1 MSYLESNWFSE
12 IASIRNF
19 PVRNVVRSILLVL
32 FGFMLMIATGQVQA
46 QSPFQV
52 QSPVLKMRA
61 DGPDAAAL
69 GQEQGYKPCVQALL
83 RPDCRVGAWSASASA
98 NSKYAIKPSA
108 NPWPLPDHEA
118 PPQIS
123 WRWGFL
129 NKTVDDFMD
138 ATQTTGLLIIH
149 KGKVVA
155 ERYQYDRKPG
165 MPMRS
170 FSMAKTFTA
179 MLVGIAHSKGLIRSL
194 DDKASDYWPEIAD
207 SAYGQTTIRN
217 LLRMS
222 SGVPFKELY
231 TWTPDDDNWVWGQ
244 VLYHPSNTNAPMRVN
259 EYLNGKKTRE
269 VEQGQRFH
277 YASIETEILGRV
289 LRRATGKSVTSLT
302 EEWLWQ
308 PMGAQDRAH
317 WLASTTDGA
326 EGVAGSFNA
335 SLRDYARF
343 GMLLANDGMRDGV
356 EIIPR
361 EFVLDATDVS
371 KQPAGFKPRVATSY
385 FGYGYQVWLQPN
397 KTRTFS
403 LQGIHGQSMLI
414 QPANQ
419 IVIVQT
425 SANMKPSGQQDMQPY
440 RYRAA
445 MWAGVLRSLGG
456 DVGE

>member
-1 MSYLESNWFSE
+1 MIQTFLFLG
-12 IASIRNF
+12 
-19 PVRNVVRSILLVL
+19 RSLSLVL
-32 FGFMLMIATGQVQA
+32 SGLMLLSATAQA
-46 QSPFQV
+46 QTSI
-52 QSPVLKMRA
+52 LKMRA
-61 DGPDAAAL
+61 DGPDAVAL
-69 GQEQGYKPCVQALL
+69 GQDQGYKPCPQALL
-83 RPDCRVGAWSASASA
+83 KPECRVGAWSAPAPAFSR
-98 NSKYAIKPSA
+98 YAVKPSA

-118 PPQIS
+118 PPNIS
-123 WRWGFL
+123 WRSGL
-129 NKTVDDFMD
+129 LTKNIDDFMD

-179 MLVGIAHSKGLIRSL
+179 MLVGIAHGKGLIRSL

-244 VLYHPSNTNAPMRVN
+244 VLYNPSNTNMPSRIP
-259 EYLNGKKTRE
+259 EFLNGKKVRE
-269 VEQGQRFH
+269 LEQGQRFH

-289 LRRATGKSVTSLT
+289 LRRATGKTVTSLT

-317 WLASTTDGA
+317 WIAATTDGA
-326 EGVAGSFNA
+326 EATAGGFNA
-335 SLRDYARF
+335 SLRDYGRF
-343 GMLLANDGMRDGV
+343 GMLLANDGVRISEGV
-356 EIIPR
+356 GLEVIPR
-361 EFVLDATDVS
+361 EFGLDGTDVA
-371 KQPAGFKPRVATSY
+371 KQPAGFKPRVATPY
-385 FGYGYQVWLQPN
+385 FGYGYQTWLQPN
-397 KTRTFS
+397 KTRTFA
-403 LQGIHGQSMLI
+403 LQGIHGQSMLV
-414 QPANQ
+414 QPSSQ

-425 SANMKPSGQQDMQPY
+425 SVNAKPSGRQDARPY
-440 RYRAA
+440 QYRAA
-445 MWAGVLRSLGG
+445 FWAGVLRSLGG
-456 DVGE
+456 EVGE

>member
-1 MSYLESNWFSE
+1 MKIDIFKSL
-12 IASIRNF
+12 AMM
-19 PVRNVVRSILLVL
+19 L
-32 FGFMLMIATGQVQA
+32 FCAAAQAQTPSQVQT
-46 QSPFQV
+46 PFQA
-52 QSPVLKMRA
+52 QTSVLKMRA
-61 DGPDAAAL
+61 DGPDAVAL
-69 GQEQGYKPCVQALL
+69 GQEQGYKPCPQALL
-83 RPDCRVGAWSASASA
+83 KPECRVGAWSVPASGFSR
-98 NSKYAIKPSA
+98 YAVKPSS
-108 NPWPLPDHEA
+108 NPWQLPDHEA
-118 PPQIS
+118 PPAIS
-123 WRWGFL
+123 WKWGLFSK
-129 NKTVDDFMD
+129 NIDDFMD

-179 MLVGIAHSKGLIRSL
+179 MLVGIAHGKGLIRSL
-194 DDKASDYWPEIAD
+194 DDKASDYWPDIAD

-244 VLYHPSNTNAPMRVN
+244 VLYAPNNTNMPSRIT
-259 EYLNGKKTRE
+259 EFLNGKKERG

-289 LRRATGKSVTSLT
+289 LRRATGKSITALT

-317 WLASTTDGA
+317 WNASTTDGA
-326 EGVAGSFNA
+326 EGVAGGFNA
-335 SLRDYARF
+335 SLRDYGRF
-343 GMLLANDGMRDGV
+343 GMLLANDGARSTDQGYV

-361 EFVLDATDVS
+361 DYVLDATDVS
-371 KQPAGFKPRVATSY
+371 RQPPGFKPRVATGY
-385 FGYGYQVWLQPN
+385 FGYGYQTWLQPN
-397 KTRTFS
+397 KTRTFA

-414 QPANQ
+414 QPASQ

-425 SANMKPSGQQDMQPY
+425 SVNAKPSGQQDLRPY
-440 RYRAA
+440 QIRNAF
-445 MWAGVLRSLGG
+445 WAGVLRSLGG
-456 DVGE
+456 EAGE

>member
-1 MSYLESNWFSE
+1 MTNFKGLPAFTAV
-12 IASIRNF
+12 IAALAIQ
-19 PVRNVVRSILLVL
+19 
-32 FGFMLMIATGQVQA
+32 AAQA
-46 QSPFQV
+46 QV
-52 QSPVLKMRA
+52 MKMRP
-61 DGPDAAAL
+61 DGPNAQEL
-69 GQEQGYKPCVQALL
+69 GIAEGYRSCQSSLLKPE
-83 RPDCRVGAWSASASA
+83 CRVGAWSAPASPF
-98 NSKYAIKPSA
+98 SRYTVKPSA
-108 NPWPLPDHEA
+108 TPWVLPDHES
-118 PPQIS
+118 PPKIT
-123 WRWGFL
+123 WRWGVL
-129 NKTVDDFMD
+129 SKDIDDFMAD
-138 ATQTTGLLIIH
+138 SQTTGLLIIH

-179 MLVGIAHSKGLIRSL
+179 MLVGIAQGKGLIRSL

-207 SAYGQTTIRN
+207 SAYGQTSIRN

-244 VLYHPSNTNAPMRVN
+244 VLYNARNTNLPARIA
-259 EYLNGKKTRE
+259 EFLNGKTVRG

-289 LRRATGKSVTSLT
+289 LRRATGKSITSLT

-317 WLASTTDGA
+317 WLAATTDGVEA
-326 EGVAGSFNA
+326 TAGGFNA
-335 SLRDYARF
+335 SLRDYGRF
-343 GMLLANDGMRDGV
+343 GMLLANDGIRDTDSGAI

-361 EFVLDATDVS
+361 EFVLDATDAS
-371 KQPAGFKPRVATSY
+371 RQPAGFKPRVASPY

-397 KTRTFS
+397 KTRTFA
-403 LQGIHGQSMLI
+403 LQGIHGQSMLV
-414 QPANQ
+414 QPSSQ

-425 SANMKPSGQQDMQPY
+425 SVNSKPSGQQDLRPY
-440 RYRAA
+440 QIRNAF
-445 MWAGVLRSLGG
+445 WTGVLKSLGG
-456 DVGE
+456 EVGE

>member
-1 MSYLESNWFSE
+1 MIQTFLFLG
-12 IASIRNF
+12 
-19 PVRNVVRSILLVL
+19 RSLSLVL
-32 FGFMLMIATGQVQA
+32 SGFMLLCATAQA
-46 QSPFQV
+46 QTSI
-52 QSPVLKMRA
+52 LKMRA

-69 GQEQGYKPCVQALL
+69 GQEQGYKPCIQALL
-83 RPDCRVGAWSASASA
+83 KPECRVGAWSASVSA
-98 NSKYAIKPSA
+98 YSKYAVKPSA
-108 NPWPLPDHEA
+108 NPWALPDHEA
-118 PPQIS
+118 PPPIT
-123 WRWGFL
+123 WRWGLFSKNL
-129 NKTVDDFMD
+129 DDFMD

-179 MLVGIAHSKGLIRSL
+179 MLVGIAHGKGHIRSL
-194 DDKASDYWPEIAD
+194 DDKASDYWPEIAN

-222 SGVPFKELY
+222 SGVPFRELY

-244 VLYHPSNTNAPMRVN
+244 VLYHPSNTNAPQRISD
-259 EYLNGKKTRE
+259 YLNGKTTRD

-289 LRRATGKSVTSLT
+289 LSRSTGKSVTALT

-317 WLASTTDGA
+317 WHASTTDGA

-335 SLRDYARF
+335 SLRDYGRF

-361 EFVLDATDVS
+361 DYVLDGTDVS
-371 KQPAGFKPRVATSY
+371 KQPPGFKPRVATPY
-385 FGYGYQVWLQPN
+385 FGYGYQTWLQPN
-397 KTRTFS
+397 KTRTFA

-425 SANMKPSGQQDMQPY
+425 SANFKPSGQQDMRPY
-440 RYRAA
+440 HYRAA
-445 MWAGVLRSLGG
+445 LWAGVLRSLGG

>member
-1 MSYLESNWFSE
+1 MRVNAIKCLG
-12 IASIRNF
+12 
-19 PVRNVVRSILLVL
+19 VMLVYSSV
-32 FGFMLMIATGQVQA
+32 FFVAQA
-46 QSPFQV
+46 QTPFQA
-52 QSPVLKMRA
+52 QPSVLKMRA

-69 GQEQGYKPCVQALL
+69 GQEQGYKPCAQALL
-83 RPDCRVGAWSASASA
+83 KPECRVGAWSAPASA
-98 NSKYAIKPSA
+98 FSRYTVKPSA

-118 PPQIS
+118 PPPIS
-123 WRWGFL
+123 WRWSL
-129 NKTVDDFMD
+129 QSKNIDDFMD

-149 KGKVVA
+149 KGHVVA

-179 MLVGIAHSKGLIRSL
+179 MLVGIAQGKGLIRSL

-244 VLYHPSNTNAPMRVN
+244 VLYSTNNTNSAYKIP
-259 EYLNGKKTRE
+259 EYLNGKKERG

-289 LRRATGKSVTSLT
+289 LRRATGKSVSSLT

-317 WLASTTDGA
+317 WHASTTDGA
-326 EGVAGSFNA
+326 EGVAGSLNA
-335 SLRDYARF
+335 SLRDYGRF
-343 GMLLANDGMRDGV
+343 GMLLANDGVRSTDSGAV

-361 EFVLDATDVS
+361 EFVLDATDVA
-371 KQPAGFKPRVATSY
+371 KQPAGFKPRVATPY

-397 KTRTFS
+397 KTRTFA

-419 IVIVQT
+419 IVVVLT
-425 SANMKPSGQQDMQPY
+425 SVNTKPSGQQDMQPY

-445 MWAGVLRSLGG
+445 FWAGVLRSLGG

>member
-1 MSYLESNWFSE
+1 MT
-12 IASIRNF
+12 
-19 PVRNVVRSILLVL
+19 PVNVLKAFLPLGLALLL
-32 FGFMLMIATGQVQA
+32 QTGQA
-46 QSPFQV
+46 QI
-52 QSPVLKMRA
+52 LKLRA
-61 DGPDAAAL
+61 DGPNAQEL
-69 GQEQGYKPCVQALL
+69 GKAEGYKPCPQPLIK
-83 RPDCRVGAWSASASA
+83 PECRVGAWSAPASA
-98 NSKYAIKPSA
+98 FSRYTVKPSA
-108 NPWPLPDHEA
+108 NPWALPDHES
-118 PPQIS
+118 PPPVA
-123 WRWGFL
+123 WKWGL
-129 NKTVDDFMD
+129 LTKDIDDFME
-138 ATQTTGLLIIH
+138 ASQTTGLLIIH

-179 MLVGIAHSKGLIRSL
+179 MLVGIAHGKGLIRSL

-207 SAYGQTTIRN
+207 SAYGQTSIRN

-244 VLYHPSNTNAPMRVN
+244 VLYAPNNTNMPSRVV
-259 EYLNGKKTRE
+259 EHLNGKKVRD
-269 VEQGQRFH
+269 VEQGHRFH

-289 LRRATGKSVTSLT
+289 LRRATGKSIAALT

-317 WLASTTDGA
+317 WNVASTDLVEAT
-326 EGVAGSFNA
+326 AGGFNA
-335 SLRDYARF
+335 SLRDYGRF
-343 GMLLANDGMRDGV
+343 GMLLANDGARLTDSGAI

-361 EFVLDATDVS
+361 EFVLDATDAAR
-371 KQPAGFKPRVATSY
+371 QPAGFKPRVATPY

-397 KTRTFS
+397 KTRTFA

-414 QPANQ
+414 QPSSQ

-425 SANMKPSGQQDMQPY
+425 SVNSKPSGQQDMRPY
-440 RYRAA
+440 QIRNAF
-445 MWAGVLRSLGG
+445 WAGVLKSLGG
-456 DVGE
+456 EAGE

>member
-1 MSYLESNWFSE
+1 M
-12 IASIRNF
+12 
-19 PVRNVVRSILLVL
+19 LLS
-32 FGFMLMIATGQVQA
+32 AA
-46 QSPFQV
+46 AQV
-52 QSPVLKMRA
+52 QSQTPFQAQPSVLKMRA

-69 GQEQGYKPCVQALL
+69 GQEQGYKSCAQALFK
-83 RPDCRVGAWSASASA
+83 PECRVGAWSASVSA
-98 NSKYAIKPSA
+98 NSRFAVKPSA

-118 PPQIS
+118 PPPIS
-123 WRWGFL
+123 WRWGL
-129 NKTVDDFMD
+129 LSKNIDDFMD

-179 MLVGIAHSKGLIRSL
+179 MLVGIANGKGLIRSL

-244 VLYHPSNTNAPMRVN
+244 VLYNPSNANSAFRIP
-259 EYLNGKKTRE
+259 EYLNGKKERG

-289 LRRATGKSVTSLT
+289 LRRATGKTVTALT

-317 WLASTTDGA
+317 WHASTTDGA
-326 EGVAGSFNA
+326 EGVAGSLNA
-335 SLRDYARF
+335 SLRDYGRF
-343 GMLLANDGMRDGV
+343 GMLLANDGFRVGVGAGDGAGV
-356 EIIPR
+356 EVIPR

-371 KQPAGFKPRVATSY
+371 RQPPGFKPRVATPY

-397 KTRTFS
+397 KTRTFA

-445 MWAGVLRSLGG
+445 FWAGVLRSLGG

>member
-1 MSYLESNWFSE
+1 MT
-12 IASIRNF
+12 
-19 PVRNVVRSILLVL
+19 PVNVLKAFLPLGLALLL
-32 FGFMLMIATGQVQA
+32 QTGQA
-46 QSPFQV
+46 QI
-52 QSPVLKMRA
+52 LKLRA
-61 DGPDAAAL
+61 DGPNAQEL
-69 GQEQGYKPCVQALL
+69 GKAEGYKPCPQPLIK
-83 RPDCRVGAWSASASA
+83 PECRVGAWSAPASA
-98 NSKYAIKPSA
+98 FSRYTVKPSA
-108 NPWPLPDHEA
+108 NPWALPDHES
-118 PPQIS
+118 PPPVA
-123 WRWGFL
+123 WKWGL
-129 NKTVDDFMD
+129 LTKDIDDFME
-138 ATQTTGLLIIH
+138 ASQTTGLLIIH

-179 MLVGIAHSKGLIRSL
+179 MLVGIAHGKGLIRSL

-207 SAYGQTTIRN
+207 SAYGQTSIRN

-244 VLYHPSNTNAPMRVN
+244 VLYAPNNTNMPSRVV
-259 EYLNGKKTRE
+259 EHLNGKKVRD

-289 LRRATGKSVTSLT
+289 LRRATGKSIAALT

-317 WLASTTDGA
+317 WNVASTDLVEAT
-326 EGVAGSFNA
+326 AGGFNA
-335 SLRDYARF
+335 SLRDYGRF
-343 GMLLANDGMRDGV
+343 GMLLANDGARLTDSGAI

-361 EFVLDATDVS
+361 EFVLDATDAAR
-371 KQPAGFKPRVATSY
+371 QPAGFKPRVATPY

-397 KTRTFS
+397 KTRTFA

-414 QPANQ
+414 QPSSQ

-425 SANMKPSGQQDMQPY
+425 SVNSKPSGQQDMRPY
-440 RYRAA
+440 QIRNAF
-445 MWAGVLRSLGG
+445 WAGVLKSLGG
-456 DVGE
+456 EAGE

>member
-1 MSYLESNWFSE
+1 MIQTFIFL
-12 IASIRNF
+12 R
-19 PVRNVVRSILLVL
+19 RSLPLVL
-32 FGFMLMIATGQVQA
+32 SGFMLLCATAQA
-46 QSPFQV
+46 QTPI
-52 QSPVLKMRA
+52 LKMRA
-61 DGPDAAAL
+61 DGPDAVAL
-69 GQEQGYKPCVQALL
+69 GQDQAYKPCPQALL
-83 RPDCRVGAWSASASA
+83 KPECRVGAWSAPAPAFSR
-98 NSKYAIKPSA
+98 YAVKPSA

-118 PPQIS
+118 PPNIS
-123 WRWGFL
+123 WRSGL
-129 NKTVDDFMD
+129 LTKNIDDFMD

-179 MLVGIAHSKGLIRSL
+179 MLVGIAHGKGLIRSL

-231 TWTPDDDNWVWGQ
+231 TWTSDDDNWVWGQ
-244 VLYHPSNTNAPMRVN
+244 VLYANNNTNTPSRIT
-259 EYLNGKKTRE
+259 EFLNGKKVRE

-317 WLASTTDGA
+317 WIASTTDGA
-326 EGVAGSFNA
+326 EATAGGFNA
-335 SLRDYARF
+335 SLRDYGRF
-343 GMLLANDGMRDGV
+343 GMLLANDGVRDGV

-361 EFVLDATDVS
+361 EYVLDGTDVS
-371 KQPAGFKPRVATSY
+371 RQLPGFKPRVATPY
-385 FGYGYQVWLQPN
+385 FGYGYQTWLQPN
-397 KTRTFS
+397 KTRTFA

-414 QPANQ
+414 QPASQ

-425 SANMKPSGQQDMQPY
+425 SANSKPSGRQDARPY
-440 RYRAA
+440 QHRAA
-445 MWAGVLRSLGG
+445 FWAGVLRSLGG
-456 DVGE
+456 EVGE

>member
-1 MSYLESNWFSE
+1 MLFLG
-12 IASIRNF
+12 
-19 PVRNVVRSILLVL
+19 RSLALVL
-32 FGFMLMIATGQVQA
+32 SGFMLLCATAYA
-46 QSPFQV
+46 QSPFQA
-52 QSPVLKMRA
+52 QTSALKMRA
-61 DGPDAAAL
+61 DGPDAVAL
-69 GQEQGYKPCVQALL
+69 GQEAGYKPCPQALL
-83 RPDCRVGAWSASASA
+83 KPECRVGAWSGPAPGFSR
-98 NSKYAIKPSA
+98 YTVKPSA

-118 PPQIS
+118 PPDIF
-123 WRWGFL
+123 WKWGLFSK
-129 NKTVDDFMD
+129 NIDDFMD

-179 MLVGIAHSKGLIRSL
+179 MLVGIAHGKGLIRSL

-244 VLYHPSNTNAPMRVN
+244 VLYASNNTNMPSRIA
-259 EYLNGKKTRE
+259 EFLNGKKERG

-289 LRRATGKSVTSLT
+289 LRRATGKSMTALT

-317 WLASTTDGA
+317 WNAATTDGA
-326 EGVAGSFNA
+326 EAAAGGFNA
-335 SLRDYARF
+335 SLRDYGRF
-343 GMLLANDGMRDGV
+343 GMLLANDGTRMTDSGAV

-361 EFVLDATDVS
+361 EFVLDATDIAR
-371 KQPAGFKPRVATSY
+371 QPPGFKPRVATPF
-385 FGYGYQVWLQPN
+385 FGYGYQTWLQPN
-397 KTRTFS
+397 KTRTFA

-414 QPANQ
+414 QPSSQ

-425 SANMKPSGQQDMQPY
+425 SVNAKPSGQQDRRPY
-440 RYRAA
+440 QIRGAF
-445 MWAGVLRSLGG
+445 WAGVLRSLGG
-456 DVGE
+456 EVGE

>member
-1 MSYLESNWFSE
+1 MSIKTFH
-12 IASIRNF
+12 
-19 PVRNVVRSILLVL
+19 LLSWVFCFAL
-32 FGFMLMIATGQVQA
+32 AHGQTFAQA
-46 QSPFQV
+46 QAPI
-52 QSPVLKMRA
+52 LKMRA

-69 GQEQGYKPCVQALL
+69 GKEQGYKPCLQALL
-83 RPDCRVGAWSASASA
+83 KPECRVGAWSAPAPA
-98 NSKYAIKPSA
+98 FFRYAVKPSA
-108 NPWPLPDHEA
+108 NPWPLPDYEA
-118 PPQIS
+118 PPDIA
-123 WRWGFL
+123 WRSGL
-129 NKTVDDFMD
+129 LTKNIDDFMD

-179 MLVGIAHSKGLIRSL
+179 MLVGIAHGKGLIRSL
-194 DDKASDYWPEIAD
+194 DDKASDYWPEIAN

-244 VLYHPSNTNAPMRVN
+244 VLYASNNTNMPSRIP
-259 EYLNGKKTRE
+259 EFLNGKKVRG

-317 WLASTTDGA
+317 WIASTTDGA
-326 EGVAGSFNA
+326 EATAGGFNA
-335 SLRDYARF
+335 SLRDYGRF
-343 GMLLANDGMRDGV
+343 GMLLANDGVRDGV

-361 EFVLDATDVS
+361 EYVLDGTDVS
-371 KQPAGFKPRVATSY
+371 RQLPGFKPRVATPY
-385 FGYGYQVWLQPN
+385 FGYGYQTWLQPN
-397 KTRTFS
+397 KTRTFA

-425 SANMKPSGQQDMQPY
+425 SANFKPSGQQDMRPY
-440 RYRAA
+440 QYRAA
-445 MWAGVLRSLGG
+445 LWAGVLRSLGG

>member
-1 MSYLESNWFSE
+1 MIQTFIFW
-12 IASIRNF
+12 R
-19 PVRNVVRSILLVL
+19 RSLPL
-32 FGFMLMIATGQVQA
+32 FLSGFMLLNAAGQVQA
-46 QSPFQV
+46 QSAFQV

-69 GQEQGYKPCVQALL
+69 GKEQGYKPCIQALL
-83 RPDCRVGAWSASASA
+83 KPECRVGAWSASVSA
-98 NSKYAIKPSA
+98 FSKYAVKPSA
-108 NPWPLPDHEA
+108 NPWALPDHEA
-118 PPQIS
+118 PPPIT
-123 WRWGFL
+123 WRWGLFSKNL
-129 NKTVDDFMD
+129 DDFMD

-179 MLVGIAHSKGLIRSL
+179 MLVGIAHGKGHIRSL
-194 DDKASDYWPEIAD
+194 DDKASDYWPEIAN

-222 SGVPFKELY
+222 SGVPFRELY

-244 VLYHPSNTNAPMRVN
+244 VLYHPSNTNAPQRIS
-259 EYLNGKKTRE
+259 EYLNGKTTRD

-289 LRRATGKSVTSLT
+289 LSRSTGKSVTALT

-317 WLASTTDGA
+317 WHASTTDGA

-335 SLRDYARF
+335 SLRDYGRF
-343 GMLLANDGMRDGV
+343 GMLLANDGMREGV

-361 EFVLDATDVS
+361 DYVLDGTDVS
-371 KQPAGFKPRVATSY
+371 KQPPGFKPRVATPY
-385 FGYGYQVWLQPN
+385 FGYGYQTWLQPN
-397 KTRTFS
+397 KTRTFA

-425 SANMKPSGQQDMQPY
+425 SANFKPSGQQDMRPY
-440 RYRAA
+440 HYRAA
-445 MWAGVLRSLGG
+445 LWAGVLRSLGG

>member
-1 MSYLESNWFSE
+1 MRVKHFNLLS
-12 IASIRNF
+12 
-19 PVRNVVRSILLVL
+19 LVL
-32 FGFMLMIATGQVQA
+32 FFASANLQA
-46 QSPFQV
+46 QT
-52 QSPVLKMRA
+52 PVLKMRA
-61 DGPDAAAL
+61 DGPDAVAL
-69 GQEQGYKPCVQALL
+69 GQGQGYKACPQALL
-83 RPDCRVGAWSASASA
+83 KPECRVGAWSVPASAFSR
-98 NSKYAIKPSA
+98 YTVKPSA

-118 PPQIS
+118 PPVIS
-123 WRWGFL
+123 WKWGLFS
-129 NKTVDDFMD
+129 KTVDDFMD
-138 ATQTTGLLIIH
+138 ETQTTGLLIIH

-179 MLVGIAHSKGLIRSL
+179 MLVGIAHGKGLIRSL

-244 VLYHPSNTNAPMRVN
+244 VLYNPSNTNMPSRIP
-259 EYLNGKKTRE
+259 EFLNGKKVRE
-269 VEQGQRFH
+269 LEQGQRFH

-289 LRRATGKSVTSLT
+289 LRRATGKTVTSLT

-317 WLASTTDGA
+317 WIAATTDGA
-326 EGVAGSFNA
+326 EATAGGFNA
-335 SLRDYARF
+335 SLRDYGRF
-343 GMLLANDGMRDGV
+343 GMLLANDGVRSTDSGGL

-361 EFVLDATDVS
+361 EFVLDATDIAR
-371 KQPAGFKPRVATSY
+371 QPPGFKPRVATPY
-385 FGYGYQVWLQPN
+385 FGYGYQTWLQPN
-397 KTRTFS
+397 KTRTFA
-403 LQGIHGQSMLI
+403 LQGIHGQSMLV
-414 QPANQ
+414 QPSSQ

-425 SANMKPSGQQDMQPY
+425 SVNAKPSGRQDARPY
-440 RYRAA
+440 QYRAA
-445 MWAGVLRSLGG
+445 FWAGVLRSLGG
-456 DVGE
+456 EVGE

>member
-1 MSYLESNWFSE
+1 MWLSQL
-12 IASIRNF
+12 AS
-19 PVRNVVRSILLVL
+19 
-32 FGFMLMIATGQVQA
+32 GQV
-46 QSPFQV
+46 
-52 QSPVLKMRA
+52 LKLKQ
-61 DGPDAAAL
+61 DGPNAQEL
-69 GQEQGYKPCVQALL
+69 GKAEGYKPCPQPLIK
-83 RPDCRVGAWSASASA
+83 PECRVGAWSAPASA
-98 NSKYAIKPSA
+98 FSRYTVKPST
-108 NPWPLPDHEA
+108 NPWALPDHES
-118 PPQIS
+118 PPPVA
-123 WRWGFL
+123 WKWGL
-129 NKTVDDFMD
+129 LTKDIDDFME
-138 ATQTTGLLIIH
+138 ASQTTGLLIIH

-179 MLVGIAHSKGLIRSL
+179 MLVGIAHGKGLIRSL

-207 SAYGQTTIRN
+207 SAYGQTSIRN

-244 VLYHPSNTNAPMRVN
+244 VLYASNNTNMPSRIV
-259 EYLNGKKTRE
+259 EYLNGKKVRD

-289 LRRATGKSVTSLT
+289 LRRATGKSMTALT

-317 WLASTTDGA
+317 WNVASTDLVEAT
-326 EGVAGSFNA
+326 AGGFNA
-335 SLRDYARF
+335 SLRDYGRF
-343 GMLLANDGMRDGV
+343 GMLLANDGARLTDSGAI

-361 EFVLDATDVS
+361 EFVLDATDTAR
-371 KQPAGFKPRVATSY
+371 QPAGFKPRVATPY

-397 KTRTFS
+397 KTRTFA

-414 QPANQ
+414 QPSSQ

-425 SANMKPSGQQDMQPY
+425 SVNSKPSGQQDMRPY
-440 RYRAA
+440 QIRNTF
-445 MWAGVLRSLGG
+445 WAGVLKSLGG
-456 DVGE
+456 EAGE

>member
-1 MSYLESNWFSE
+1 MRVATFLLKRGLHLGLCGVMLFS
-12 IASIRNF
+12 A
-19 PVRNVVRSILLVL
+19 
-32 FGFMLMIATGQVQA
+32 AA
-46 QSPFQV
+46 QV
-52 QSPVLKMRA
+52 QSQTPFQAQPSVLKMRA

-69 GQEQGYKPCVQALL
+69 GQEQGYKSCAQALFK
-83 RPDCRVGAWSASASA
+83 PECRVGAWSASVSA
-98 NSKYAIKPSA
+98 NSRFAVKPSA

-118 PPQIS
+118 PPPIS
-123 WRWGFL
+123 WRWGL
-129 NKTVDDFMD
+129 LSKNIDDFMD

-179 MLVGIAHSKGLIRSL
+179 MLVGIAHGKGLIRSL

-244 VLYHPSNTNAPMRVN
+244 VLYNPSNANSAFRIP
-259 EYLNGKKTRE
+259 EYLNGKKERG

-289 LRRATGKSVTSLT
+289 LRRATGKTVTALT

-317 WLASTTDGA
+317 WHASTTDGA
-326 EGVAGSFNA
+326 EGVAGSLNA
-335 SLRDYARF
+335 SLRDYGRF
-343 GMLLANDGMRDGV
+343 GMLLANDGFRVGAGAGDGAGV
-356 EIIPR
+356 EVIPR
-361 EFVLDATDVS
+361 EFVLDATDVAR
-371 KQPAGFKPRVATSY
+371 QPPGFKPRVATPY

-397 KTRTFS
+397 KTRTFA

-445 MWAGVLRSLGG
+445 FWAGVLRSLGG

>member
-1 MSYLESNWFSE
+1 MT
-12 IASIRNF
+12 
-19 PVRNVVRSILLVL
+19 PVNVLKAFLPLGLALLL
-32 FGFMLMIATGQVQA
+32 QTGQA
-46 QSPFQV
+46 QI
-52 QSPVLKMRA
+52 LKLRA
-61 DGPDAAAL
+61 DGPNAQEL
-69 GQEQGYKPCVQALL
+69 GKAEGYKPCPQPLIK
-83 RPDCRVGAWSASASA
+83 PECRVGAWSAPASA
-98 NSKYAIKPSA
+98 FSRYTVKSSA
-108 NPWPLPDHEA
+108 NPWALPDHES
-118 PPQIS
+118 PPTVA
-123 WRWGFL
+123 WKWGL
-129 NKTVDDFMD
+129 LTKDIDDFME
-138 ATQTTGLLIIH
+138 ASQTTGLLIIH

-179 MLVGIAHSKGLIRSL
+179 MLVGIAHGKGLIRSL

-207 SAYGQTTIRN
+207 SAYGQTSIRN

-244 VLYHPSNTNAPMRVN
+244 VLYAPNNTNMPSRVV
-259 EYLNGKKTRE
+259 EYLNGKKVRD

-289 LRRATGKSVTSLT
+289 LRRATGKSITALT

-317 WLASTTDGA
+317 WNVASTDLVEAT
-326 EGVAGSFNA
+326 AGGFNA
-335 SLRDYARF
+335 SLRDYGRF
-343 GMLLANDGMRDGV
+343 GMLLANDGARLTDSGAI

-361 EFVLDATDVS
+361 EFVLDATDAAR
-371 KQPAGFKPRVATSY
+371 QPAGFKPRVATPY

-397 KTRTFS
+397 KTRTFA

-414 QPANQ
+414 QPSSQ

-425 SANMKPSGQQDMQPY
+425 SVNSKPSGQQDMRPY
-440 RYRAA
+440 QIRNAF
-445 MWAGVLRSLGG
+445 WAGVLKSLGG
-456 DVGE
+456 EAGE

>member
-1 MSYLESNWFSE
+1 MR
-12 IASIRNF
+12 ASTLKLW
-19 PVRNVVRSILLVL
+19 VMLVL
-32 FGFMLMIATGQVQA
+32 CASAHA

-52 QSPVLKMRA
+52 QSSVLKLRA

-69 GQEQGYKPCVQALL
+69 GQEQGYKPCAQALL
-83 RPDCRVGAWSASASA
+83 KPECRVGAWSAPASA
-98 NSKYAIKPSA
+98 FSRYTVKPSA

-118 PPQIS
+118 PPPIS
-123 WRWGFL
+123 WRWSQQSK
-129 NKTVDDFMD
+129 NIDDFMD

-179 MLVGIAHSKGLIRSL
+179 MLVGIAHGKGLIRSL

-244 VLYHPSNTNAPMRVN
+244 VLYSTNNTNSAYKIP
-259 EYLNGKKTRE
+259 EYLNGKKERG

-317 WLASTTDGA
+317 WHASTTDGA
-326 EGVAGSFNA
+326 EGVAGSLNA
-335 SLRDYARF
+335 SLRDYGRF
-343 GMLLANDGMRDGV
+343 GMLLVNDGVRSTDSGAV

-361 EFVLDATDVS
+361 EFVLDATDVAR
-371 KQPAGFKPRVATSY
+371 QPAGFKPRVATPY

-397 KTRTFS
+397 KTRTFA

-419 IVIVQT
+419 IVIVLT
-425 SANMKPSGQQDMQPY
+425 SVNTKPSGQQDMQPY

-445 MWAGVLRSLGG
+445 FWAGVLRSLGG
-456 DVGE
+456 EVGE

>member
-1 MSYLESNWFSE
+1 MKIDIFKTM
-12 IASIRNF
+12 A
-19 PVRNVVRSILLVL
+19 LVL
-32 FGFMLMIATGQVQA
+32 FCAAAHAQTPFQGQTPFQA
-46 QSPFQV
+46 QTS
-52 QSPVLKMRA
+52 VLKLRA
-61 DGPDAAAL
+61 DGPDAVAL
-69 GQEQGYKPCVQALL
+69 GQEQGYKPCPQALL
-83 RPDCRVGAWSASASA
+83 KPECRVGAWSVPSPRS
-98 NSKYAIKPSA
+98 SRYTVKPTS
-108 NPWPLPDHEA
+108 NFWPLPDHEA
-118 PPQIS
+118 PPDIS
-123 WRWGFL
+123 WKWGLFSK
-129 NKTVDDFMD
+129 NIDDFMD

-179 MLVGIAHSKGLIRSL
+179 MLVGIAHGKGLIRSL
-194 DDKASDYWPEIAD
+194 DDKASDYWPDIAD

-244 VLYHPSNTNAPMRVN
+244 VLYAPNNTNMPSRIT
-259 EYLNGKKTRE
+259 EFLNGKKERG

-289 LRRATGKSVTSLT
+289 LRRATGKSITALT

-317 WLASTTDGA
+317 WNASTTDGA
-326 EGVAGSFNA
+326 EGVAGGFNA
-335 SLRDYARF
+335 SLRDYGRF
-343 GMLLANDGMRDGV
+343 GMLLANDGVRSTEAGYV

-361 EFVLDATDVS
+361 DYVLDATDVS
-371 KQPAGFKPRVATSY
+371 RQPAGFKPRVATSY
-385 FGYGYQVWLQPN
+385 FGYGYQTWLQPN
-397 KTRTFS
+397 KTRTFA

-414 QPANQ
+414 QPDSQ

-425 SANMKPSGQQDMQPY
+425 SVNAKPSGQQDLRPY
-440 RYRAA
+440 QIRNAF
-445 MWAGVLRSLGG
+445 WAGVLRSLGG
-456 DVGE
+456 EAGE

>member
-1 MSYLESNWFSE
+1 MISTSLFMK
-12 IASIRNF
+12 
-19 PVRNVVRSILLVL
+19 RSLALLLSGV
-32 FGFMLMIATGQVQA
+32 MLLSATVQA
-46 QSPFQV
+46 QTPFLV

-61 DGPDAAAL
+61 DGPDAVAL
-69 GQEQGYKPCVQALL
+69 GQEQGYKSCVQALL
-83 RPDCRVGAWSASASA
+83 KPECRVGAWSASASA
-98 NSKYAIKPSA
+98 NSKYAVKPSA
-108 NPWPLPDHEA
+108 NPWALPDHEA
-118 PPQIS
+118 PPPIT
-123 WRWGFL
+123 WRWGMFSKNL
-129 NKTVDDFMD
+129 DDFMD

-155 ERYQYDRKPG
+155 ERYQYVRKPG

-179 MLVGIAHSKGLIRSL
+179 MLVGIAHGKGLIRSL

-222 SGVPFKELY
+222 SGVPFRELY

-244 VLYHPSNTNAPMRVN
+244 VLYHPSNANSPQRIS

-289 LRRATGKSVTSLT
+289 LRRATGKTVTALT

-317 WLASTTDGA
+317 WVASTTDGA
-326 EGVAGSFNA
+326 EGVAGGFNA
-335 SLRDYARF
+335 SLRDYGRF
-343 GMLLANDGMRDGV
+343 GMLLANEGVRSTEGGPV

-361 EFVLDATDVS
+361 EYVLDATDVS
-371 KQPAGFKPRVATSY
+371 RQPMGFKPRVATPY

-397 KTRTFS
+397 KTRTFA
-403 LQGIHGQSMLI
+403 LQGIHGQSILI
-414 QPANQ
+414 QPAHQ

-425 SANMKPSGQQDMQPY
+425 SVNSKPSGQQDMRPY
-440 RYRAA
+440 QYRAA
-445 MWAGVLRSLGG
+445 MWAGVLKSLGG
-456 DVGE
+456 DAGE

>member
-1 MSYLESNWFSE
+1 MRNKTFNLLSLILVFFS
-12 IASIRNF
+12 AN
-19 PVRNVVRSILLVL
+19 L
-32 FGFMLMIATGQVQA
+32 QA
-46 QSPFQV
+46 QTPI
-52 QSPVLKMRA
+52 LKMRP
-61 DGPDAAAL
+61 DGLDAVAL
-69 GQEQGYKPCVQALL
+69 GQEQGYKPCPQALL
-83 RPDCRVGAWSASASA
+83 KPECRVGAWSVPAPGFSR
-98 NSKYAIKPSA
+98 YTVKPSS

-118 PPQIS
+118 PPEIS
-123 WRWGFL
+123 WKWGFL
-129 NKTVDDFMD
+129 SKSVDDFMD

-179 MLVGIAHSKGLIRSL
+179 MLVGIAHGKGLIRSL

-244 VLYHPSNTNAPMRVN
+244 VLYASNNTNMPSRIA
-259 EYLNGKKTRE
+259 EFLNGKKVRE
-269 VEQGQRFH
+269 VDQGQRFH

-317 WLASTTDGA
+317 WTAATTDGA
-326 EGVAGSFNA
+326 ESVAGGFNA
-335 SLRDYARF
+335 SLRDYGRF
-343 GMLLANDGMRDGV
+343 GMLLAHDGTRMTDSGAV

-361 EFVLDATDVS
+361 EFVLDATDAAR
-371 KQPAGFKPRVATSY
+371 QPAAFKPRMATGY
-385 FGYGYQVWLQPN
+385 FGYGYQTWLQPN
-397 KTRTFS
+397 KTRTFA
-403 LQGIHGQSMLI
+403 LQGIHGQSILI
-414 QPANQ
+414 QPASQ

-425 SANMKPSGQQDMQPY
+425 SVNAKPSGQQDLRPY
-440 RYRAA
+440 QIRNAF
-445 MWAGVLRSLGG
+445 WAGVLKSLGG
-456 DVGE
+456 EVGE

>member
-1 MSYLESNWFSE
+1 MMRVNAMKCLG
-12 IASIRNF
+12 
-19 PVRNVVRSILLVL
+19 VMLLYSSV
-32 FGFMLMIATGQVQA
+32 FFVAQA
-46 QSPFQV
+46 QTPFQA
-52 QSPVLKMRA
+52 QPSVLKMRA

-138 ATQTTGLLIIH
+138 ATQTTGLLIIY

-207 SAYGQTTIRN
+207 SPYGQTTIRN

-222 SGVPFKELY
+222 SGVPFRELY

-244 VLYHPSNTNAPMRVN
+244 VLYHPSNANSPLRIN

-361 EFVLDATDVS
+361 EFVLDATDVP

>member
-1 MSYLESNWFSE
+1 MSIKTFH
-12 IASIRNF
+12 
-19 PVRNVVRSILLVL
+19 LLSWVFCFAL
-32 FGFMLMIATGQVQA
+32 AHGQTYAQA
-46 QSPFQV
+46 QAPI
-52 QSPVLKMRA
+52 LKMRA
-61 DGPDAAAL
+61 DGPEAVAL
-69 GQEQGYKPCVQALL
+69 GKEQGYKTCPQALL
-83 RPDCRVGAWSASASA
+83 KPECRVGAWSEPAPAFSR
-98 NSKYAIKPSA
+98 YAVKPSA
-108 NPWPLPDHEA
+108 NPWPLPNHEA
-118 PPQIS
+118 PPEIT
-123 WRWGFL
+123 WRWASL
-129 NKTVDDFMD
+129 SKNIDDFMD

-170 FSMAKTFTA
+170 FSRAKTFTA
-179 MLVGIAHSKGLIRSL
+179 MLVGIAHGKGLIRSL

-244 VLYHPSNTNAPMRVN
+244 VLYASNNTNMPSRIP
-259 EYLNGKKTRE
+259 EFLNGKKVRG

-289 LRRATGKSVTSLT
+289 LRRATGKSIASLT

-317 WLASTTDGA
+317 WHAASTDWVEAT
-326 EGVAGSFNA
+326 AGGFNA
-335 SLRDYARF
+335 SLRDYGRF
-343 GMLLANDGMRDGV
+343 GMLLANDGARIGDGSGAGV
-356 EIIPR
+356 EVIPR
-361 EFVLDATDVS
+361 EFVLDATDVAR
-371 KQPAGFKPRVATSY
+371 QPAGFKPRVATPY

-397 KTRTFS
+397 KTRTFA

-440 RYRAA
+440 RYRGAF
-445 MWAGVLRSLGG
+445 WAGVLRSLGG